1 MYGGKGRSGHHR
13 EYVGNHW
20 QDWDGV
26 SPNGR
31 QFKNA
36 FTQEVRDLSGS
47 EYWKARKAN
56 NPSECDLQHHFNQNG
71 SANIR
76 AYAEADKPKT
86 RTKAKPKSAFERV
99 NLADAHYSRLEK
111 LSQELDAEYEQGLLS
126 HEDWAYAR
134 RQLDK
139 RLDAGWVRVC
149 KARGWRPEERDE
161 EIFYRLNLKAL
172 TAKQQASTMPTSQ
185 QESSVSWSDEW
196 LASTSDENC
205 FKRPLQI
212 VLTSWKRAAKVVN
225 IIKQAIKQMEG
236 IN

>member
-1 MYGGKGRSGHHR
+1 M
-13 EYVGNHW
+13 E
-20 QDWDGV
+20 
-26 SPNGR
+26 
-31 QFKNA
+31 
-36 FTQEVRDLSGS
+36 TRDLSGWD
-47 EYWKARKAN
+47 YWHLRK
-56 NPSECDLQHHFNQNG
+56 QNRPTEEIPMHLHMRG
-71 SANIR
+71 NMANIA

-86 RTKAKPKSAFERV
+86 RTKEKPKTKTAFERV

-126 HEDWAYAR
+126 HEDWVYAR

-149 KARGWRPEERDE
+149 KLRNWNPAERDE
-161 EIFYRLNLKAL
+161 EIFYSLNLKGL
-172 TAKQQASTMPTSQ
+172 TAKQQADTMPTSQ

-196 LASTSDENC
+196 LASIPDTNF

-212 VLTSWKRAAKVVN
+212 VLTSWKRAAKIAA

>member
-13 EYVGNHW
+13 EHVGNHW
-20 QDWDGV
+20 QDWDGI

-31 QFKNA
+31 QFRNA
-36 FTQEVRDLSGS
+36 FTDLPRDLSGA

-56 NPSECDLQHHFNQNG
+56 NPSECDLEHHFNQNG
-71 SANIR
+71 SANIQ
-76 AYAEADKPKT
+76 AYAEADKPK
-86 RTKAKPKSAFERV
+86 AKPKTAFERV

-111 LSQELDAEYEQGLLS
+111 LSQALDSEYEQGLLS
-126 HEDWAYAR
+126 NEDWVYAR

-149 KARGWRPEERDE
+149 KARGWNPAERDE
-161 EIFYRLNLKAL
+161 EGFSRNPL
-172 TAKQQASTMPTSQ
+172 TTKQKASTMPTSQ
-185 QESSVSWSDEW
+185 KESSVSWSDEW
-196 LASTSDENC
+196 LASISDDNI

-212 VLTSWKRAAKVVN
+212 VLTSWKRAAKIVGIV
-225 IIKQAIKQMEG
+225 KQAIKQMEG